1 MNKILRIS
9 MIAVLALIANFS
21 FGQDAIFTET
31 FDNCAGKGGNDGIW
45 AGISGNKD
53 LSDDYTDNAG
63 WVGTKATAGSKCAI
77 MGTSK
82 AAGKIISPSISGIKG
97 DATLKI
103 KVGAWKDDGTKIKLS
118 TSNGTLE
125 ANTATISNE
134 NFAEITLY
142 ITNITADFK
151 ITFEA
156 NSASKNRFFLDEVK
170 VYKGKLPKQEITY
183 TDVPSVKDLLAN
195 YTKATSNLNLKLTN
209 AKVLYVNNYNGTVNT
224 YVREG
229 DAAIELRTL
238 GFNMPVNS
246 TITGTVKV
254 DLALSS
260 GVPYLA
266 KNAGTT
272 DEDLT
277 IQESTEAAKPI
288 VATVADIVANKYMN
302 DLVLIKNFKFSKE
315 EYQTG
320 KYNYYA
326 NDGDSKIMIYDKF
339 STPEDNNAKIGGV
352 ANLTEGET
360 YSVKGIFGAIFKN
373 VQEVIPI
380 EAIST
385 TTGINNITTD
395 ATLENAPAYNLA
407 GQKVGKAYKGVVIK
421 AGKKF
426 IQK

>member
-9 MIAVLALIANFS
+9 MIAVLALIANVS

-82 AAGKIISPSISGIKG
+82 VAGKIISPSISGIKG

-103 KVGAWKDDGTKIKLS
+103 KVGAWKNDGTKIKLS

-156 NSASKNRFFLDEVK
+156 NSASNNRFFLDEVK

-209 AKVLYVNNYNGTVNT
+209 AKVVYVNNYNGTVNT

-238 GFNMPVNS
+238 GFDMPVNS
-246 TITGTVKV
+246 TISGTVKV
-254 DLALSS
+254 DYAVNN
-260 GVPYLA
+260 GVPYLKA
-266 KNAGTT
+266 NDATN
-272 DEDLT
+272 DESLT
-277 IQESTEAAKPI
+277 IQESTEEAQPI
-288 VATVADIVANKYMN
+288 VATVADIVAKKYIN
-302 DLVLIKNFKFSKE
+302 DLVIIKDVKFTKE
-315 EYQTG
+315 SVTSG
-320 KYNYYA
+320 TSTRTNYYI
-326 NDGDSKIMIYDKF
+326 NDGDQKVQLYDKF
-339 STPEDNNAKIGGV
+339 KVSDLAT
-352 ANLTEGET
+352 LTDGET
-360 YSVKGIFGAIFKN
+360 YTVQGLFGAMYNN
-373 VQEVIPI
+373 VPEILMTKKVA
-380 EAIST
+380 E

-395 ATLENAPAYNLA
+395 ATLENAPAFNLA

-426 IQK
+426 VQK

>member
-31 FDNCAGKGGNDGIW
+31 FDKCAGKGGNDGIW
-45 AGISGNKD
+45 TNISGNKN

-77 MGTSK
+77 IGASK

-103 KVGAWKDDGTKIKLS
+103 KVGAWKGDGTKIKLS

-125 ANTATISNE
+125 AKTATISNE
-134 NFAEITLY
+134 KFAEITLY

-156 NSASKNRFFLDEVK
+156 NVASKNRFFLDEVK
-170 VYKGKLPKQEITY
+170 VYKGKLPKPEITY
-183 TDVPSVKDLLAN
+183 TDVPSVKDLLTN
-195 YTKATSNLNLKLTN
+195 YTKATTNLNLKLTN
-209 AKVLYVNNYNGTVNT
+209 AKVLYVNTYNGTVNT

-238 GFNMPVNS
+238 GFDMPLNS
-246 TITGTVKV
+246 IISGTVKV
-254 DLALSS
+254 DLDYSY
-260 GVPYLA
+260 GVPYLKA
-266 KNAGTT
+266 NDATN
-272 DEDLT
+272 DESLT
-277 IQESTEAAKPI
+277 IQESTEEAQPI
-288 VATVADIVANKYMN
+288 VATVADILAKKYIN
-302 DLVLIKNFKFSKE
+302 DLVIIKDVTFKKE
-315 EYQTG
+315 VSGTYT
-320 KYNYYA
+320 NYFIY
-326 NDGDSKIMIYDKF
+326 DGEQKVQLYDKF
-339 STPEDNNAKIGGV
+339 QVSDLAT
-352 ANLTEGET
+352 LTDGET
-360 YSVKGIFGAIFKN
+360 YTVQGLFGQIFKD
-373 VQEVIPI
+373 VPEILMTKKVA
-380 EAIST
+380 E

-395 ATLENAPAYNLA
+395 ATLENAPAFNLA

-426 IQK
+426 VQK

>member
-45 AGISGNKD
+45 ANISGNKD

-77 MGTSK
+77 MGTAK

-156 NSASKNRFFLDEVK
+156 NGASKNRFFLDEVK

-238 GFNMPVNS
+238 GFDMPVNS
-246 TITGTVKV
+246 TISGTVKV
-254 DLALSS
+254 NYAVNY
-260 GVPYLA
+260 GVPYLKA
-266 KNAGTT
+266 NDATN
-272 DEDLT
+272 DESLN
-277 IQESTEAAKPI
+277 IQESTEEAQPI
-288 VATVADIVANKYMN
+288 VATVADIVAKKYIN
-302 DLVLIKNFKFSKE
+302 DLVIIKDVKFTKE
-315 EYQTG
+315 SVTSG
-320 KYNYYA
+320 TSTRTNYYI
-326 NDGDSKIMIYDKF
+326 NDGDQKVQLYDKF
-339 STPEDNNAKIGGV
+339 QVSDLAT
-352 ANLTEGET
+352 LTDGET
-360 YSVKGIFGAIFKN
+360 YTVQGLFGQIYKDVPEILMTKKVA
-373 VQEVIPI
+373 E
-380 EAIST
+380 

-395 ATLENAPAYNLA
+395 ATLENAPAFNLA

>member
-31 FDNCAGKGGNDGIW
+31 FDKCAGKGGNDGIW
-45 AGISGNKD
+45 TNISGNKD

-77 MGTSK
+77 IGASK

-103 KVGAWKDDGTKIKLS
+103 KVGAWKGDGTKIKLS

-125 ANTATISNE
+125 AKTATISNE
-134 NFAEITLY
+134 KFAEITLY

-156 NSASKNRFFLDEVK
+156 NVASRNRFFLDEVK
-170 VYKGKLPKQEITY
+170 VYKGKLPKPEITY
-183 TDVPSVKDLLAN
+183 TDVPSVKDLLTN
-195 YTKATSNLNLKLTN
+195 YTKATTNLNLKLTN
-209 AKVLYVNNYNGTVNT
+209 AKVLYVNTYNGTVNT

-246 TITGTVKV
+246 TISGTVKV
-254 DLALSS
+254 DLDYSY
-260 GVPYLA
+260 GVPYLKA
-266 KNAGTT
+266 NDATN
-272 DEDLT
+272 DESLT
-277 IQESTEAAKPI
+277 IQESTEEAQPI
-288 VATVADIVANKYMN
+288 VATVADIVAKKYIN
-302 DLVLIKNFKFSKE
+302 DLVIIKDVKFTKE
-315 EYQTG
+315 SVTSG
-320 KYNYYA
+320 TSTRTNYYI
-326 NDGDSKIMIYDKF
+326 NDGDKKVKLYDKF
-339 STPEDNNAKIGGV
+339 QVSDLAT
-352 ANLTEGET
+352 LTDGET
-360 YSVKGIFGAIFKN
+360 YTVQGLFGQIYNN
-373 VQEVIPI
+373 VPEILMTKKVA
-380 EAIST
+380 E
-385 TTGINNITTD
+385 TTGINNIITD
-395 ATLENAPAYNLA
+395 ATLENAPAFNLA

-421 AGKKF
+421 VGKKF
-426 IQK
+426 VQK

>member
-31 FDNCAGKGGNDGIW
+31 FDKCAGKGGNDGIW
-45 AGISGNKD
+45 TNISGNKA

-77 MGTSK
+77 IGASK

-103 KVGAWKDDGTKIKLS
+103 KVGAWKGDGTKIKLS

-125 ANTATISNE
+125 AKTATISNE
-134 NFAEITLY
+134 KFAEITLY

-156 NSASKNRFFLDEVK
+156 NVASRNRFFLDEIK
-170 VYKGKLPKQEITY
+170 VYKGKLPKPEITY
-183 TDVPSVKDLLAN
+183 TDVPSVKDLLTN
-195 YTKATSNLNLKLTN
+195 YTKATTNLNLKLTN

-238 GFNMPVNS
+238 GFDMPANS
-246 TITGTVKV
+246 TISGTVKV
-254 DLALSS
+254 DLDYSY
-260 GVPYLA
+260 GVPYIKA
-266 KNAGTT
+266 NDATN
-272 DEDLT
+272 DESLT
-277 IQESTEAAKPI
+277 IQESTEEAQPV
-288 VATVADIVANKYMN
+288 VATVADIIAKKYIN
-302 DLVLIKNFKFSKE
+302 DLVIIKDVKFTKE
-315 EYQTG
+315 SVTSG
-320 KYNYYA
+320 TSTRTNYYI
-326 NDGDSKIMIYDKF
+326 NDGDKKVQLYDKF
-339 STPEDNNAKIGGV
+339 QVSDLAT
-352 ANLTEGET
+352 LTDGET
-360 YSVKGIFGAIFKN
+360 YTVQGLFGQIFKD
-373 VQEVIPI
+373 VPEILMTKKVA
-380 EAIST
+380 E

-395 ATLENAPAYNLA
+395 ATLENAPAFNLA